1 MKKSIL
7 IILVGLL
14 SGLSYSQTY
23 EIGPFLGG
31 SNIVG
36 DVGADNYIRPNKLA
50 YGLVAKWNVS
60 TRYSFRGSLM
70 YSKLHADDSK
80 SDMSS
85 RQQRGY
91 DVDCKLL
98 EGSLG
103 LEFNFWEFDLHKF
116 SRPFTPYMYSGVS
129 VFGHD
134 LLYFQ
139 NGEAL
144 DYGNHI
150 TFAIPMILGVK
161 AKLNQHL
168 VLAAEV
174 GARYTF
180 TDDLDGSNPTG
191 SLDDNLG
198 LKFGNINSNDWYV
211 FSGVTLT
218 YTFGRRPCYYCP
230 PD

>member
-7 IILVGLL
+7 IIFVSFL
-14 SGLSYSQTY
+14 STMASGQTY
-23 EIGPFLGG
+23 EIGPFIGG
-31 SNIVG
+31 SNLIG

-50 YGLVAKWNVS
+50 LGLVGKWNVS
-60 TRYSFRGSLM
+60 TRYSFRGSLT
-70 YSKLHADDSK
+70 YSRLHADDGK
-80 SDMSS
+80 SDMVS
-85 RQQRGY
+85 RRQRGY
-91 DVDCKLL
+91 EVDAKLL

-103 LEFNFWEFDLHKF
+103 LEFNFWEFDLHSF
-116 SRPFTPYMYSGVS
+116 SKPFVPYIYSGVS

-139 NGEAL
+139 NGEAQ

-150 TFAIPMILGVK
+150 TFAVPMVLGVK
-161 AKLNQHL
+161 AKVTQHF

-174 GARYTF
+174 GARYAF
-180 TDDLDGSNPTG
+180 TDAIDGSNPTG
-191 SLDDNLG
+191 SLEDNIG
-198 LKFGNINSNDWYV
+198 LKFGNINSDDWYV
-211 FSGVTLT
+211 FSGLILT